1 MTTLPLPKTKS
12 VLLKCKLFPP
22 RTVAFLPP
30 DFRLGK
36 DHSINCNICEQ
47 EQIIR
52 GNQKLATECEHLV
65 RCNECSD
72 YQIEK
77 LYRCHT
83 CCKELLGSF
92 PPPCNPNCQRLQST
106 LGAVCNICKG
116 NLTKDCTLC
125 KSTLTFKQTRQILR
139 NIISV
144 FVVHPTHLPESYQR
158 PCSHYSPCKFCSVK
172 LCKARKKSAIC
183 SACRKFHVEKRRN
196 TVNTKDDV
204 GDDKCISSSYDV
216 PSTIITSIKLES
228 LIYKTPFLPCLFDNS
243 FLHTKPSTEES
254 NIVKR
259 TWRL

>member
-1 MTTLPLPKTKS
+1 MGS
-12 VLLKCKLFPP
+12 
-22 RTVAFLPP
+22 

-36 DHSINCNICEQ
+36 PHSILCTICETQ
-47 EQIIR
+47 QIIQ
-52 GNQKLATECEHLV
+52 GKQKLKTQCEHLI

-77 LYRCHT
+77 LYRCST
-83 CCKELLGSF
+83 CCKDLLGTWA
-92 PPPCNPNCQRLQST
+92 PHCGPNCQRKHNT

-139 NIISV
+139 NIIGV
-144 FVVHPTHLPESYQR
+144 FVVHPTHLPEGYQR

-196 TVNTKDDV
+196 VSTQREDID
-204 GDDKCISSSYDV
+204 DDKCISSSYDV
-216 PSTIITSIKLES
+216 PATIITSIKLES
-228 LIYKTPFLPCLFDNS
+228 LIYKTPILPGLLDNS
-243 FLHTKPSTEES
+243 FLHATKPTENS
-254 NIVKR
+254 QNIVKR